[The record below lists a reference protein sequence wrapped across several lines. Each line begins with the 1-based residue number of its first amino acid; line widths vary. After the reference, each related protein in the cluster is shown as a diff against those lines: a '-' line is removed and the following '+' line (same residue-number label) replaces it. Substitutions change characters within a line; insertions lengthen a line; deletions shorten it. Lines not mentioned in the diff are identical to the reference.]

1 MAESKSVRNPAKK
14 VVQKVSYDL
23 TKEQFERLQ
32 RISSIG
38 VWQLEYEKGG
48 AVWSDEALRI
58 YGLPLDRN
66 FYSYTEWIQFLHDED
81 RGRVVTL
88 ISSPEIK
95 TITFDTRIVRP
106 DGEIRHVKQ
115 YTTRQYDS
123 AGKEIGMYGVCQDIT
138 EQVLLATE
146 LRTTIEDLKGYRMA
160 LDVSSIISVTDSKGI
175 ISYANDG
182 FCKISKYR
190 SNELLGLP
198 HSIVNS
204 GFQDKIFWKKF
215 WNTIS
220 KGNVWK
226 GIIKNKAKDG
236 TYYWVE
242 TTVVPFK
249 NEDGTIKHYISIR
262 HDITELQQI
271 RFELEQKNN
280 MLQNTLHEMQMK
292 SDFER
297 KKFKVKE
304 QIFAATDEHTIV
316 NSLLYSLSAMKPLSF
331 MAIYIPEQGY
341 AENNWFISVDTGN
354 ENVTIDKV
362 ASRLARN
369 YIVEQA
375 GKFCE
380 AGVAAPKT
388 DGCTDIAIPL
398 NSANGS
404 TIGWIVMGCTDSMKK
419 TDEEMAWLK
428 ELSELVCLKIAQIR
442 GQRFIEHSNEILKAE
457 VEKQTAELREI
468 NQGLEL
474 FGATIAH
481 DLRAPLRNISGF
493 IGLLKDTLKGNANSD
508 QLEFMEHI
516 TSSAKRMGDL
526 VVALLQ
532 FSRLSKQKLQKE
544 VFNPLSIITDLISGL
559 QKNYD
564 TKLFDVTLNITNPI
578 YADRI
583 LIGQVFENLISNAFK
598 YSSQRDTIKLSI
610 IQTVANGECVF
621 TVSDNGAGFDGR
633 YADKLFKPFGRL
645 HSINEFE
652 GTGIGLA
659 SCKWI
664 INAHGGDISAS
675 SEPNKGTT
683 FTFRLPCKDN
693 VQADK

>member
-1 MAESKSVRNPAKK
+1 MAGENVFDKPERKEPINIT
-14 VVQKVSYDL
+14 QQQFDDL
-23 TKEQFERLQ
+23 QHV
-32 RISSIG
+32 SSIG
-38 VWQLEYEKGG
+38 VWQLDFNTGF
-48 AVWSDEALRI
+48 AVWSDEVLRI
-58 YGLPLDRN
+58 YGLPLTCNQFTFTD
-66 FYSYTEWIQFLHDED
+66 WLMFLHPDDKET
-81 RGRVVTL
+81 VVKSITG
-88 ISSPEIK
+88 ISSGAIIFE
-95 TITFDTRIVRP
+95 TRILRP
-106 DGEIRHVKQ
+106 DGQIRYVRQ
-115 YTTRQYDS
+115 VTTRQYDNN
-123 AGKEIGMYGVCQDIT
+123 GQETGMYGICQDIT
-138 EQVLLATE
+138 EQALLAIQ
-146 LRTTIEDLKGYRMA
+146 LRTTIEDLERYKMA
-160 LDVSSIISVTDSKGI
+160 LDTSSIISVTNSQGI
-175 ISYANDG
+175 ITYANDG
-182 FCKISKYR
+182 FCRISKYTAE
-190 SNELLGLP
+190 ELIGAP
-198 HSIVNS
+198 HAIVNS
-204 GFQDKIFWKKF
+204 GYHSKVFWSEF
-215 WNTIS
+215 WSIIS
-220 KGNVWK
+220 AGEVWK
-226 GIIKNKAKDG
+226 GILKNKAKDG
-236 TYYWVE
+236 SPYWVD

-262 HDITELQQI
+262 HDITELQQV
-271 RFELEQKNN
+271 RLELEQKNSI
-280 MLQNTLHEMQMK
+280 LQNTLHEMQMK

-341 AENNWFISVDTGN
+341 DENSWVISVDTGN

-375 GKFCE
+375 GKFCQ

-398 NSANGS
+398 NSAEGN
-404 TIGWIVMGCTDSMKK
+404 TIGWIVLGCTDNMKK

-474 FGATIAH
+474 FAATIAH

-493 IGLLKDTLKGNANSD
+493 IGLLKETLNGRADVD